1 MQPVNKSAQKNRLF
15 VILARTADEL
25 WSVSDLRN
33 HSRPFAAVRAG
44 LRSFTH
50 TQVPTSRS
58 PLYELRPLRFPPKTG
73 PIPTPMQDN
82 TTSLTAPA
90 AIVGFDWGEFRH
102 AIALQAPGKPIEL
115 VEFDHSPE
123 NVLNWAHS
131 LFERFGGAYVDIAI
145 EATRGAVVYCLMA
158 FPWIR
163 LFPIHPTTSSKQRT
177 AFRPSG
183 AKDDTHDAIVLL
195 DILRTQR
202 DRIQPQ
208 LLDDTSTRLLA
219 ELTSERRKAVD
230 LRSLFSNQLTSALRD
245 YFPQALQ
252 LFGENPT
259 APLALAFLTKWP
271 TLIDIQASSDTT
283 IANFYT
289 RHNVRSMQLVQSR
302 IDLVR
307 KSRCM
312 TQDEA
317 IVTARSIRVKTLIQV
332 IKTFQR
338 NIEQINDKIQEVFHA
353 HPDRPIFR
361 ELPGAGEAL
370 APRLVAAFGSERERY
385 PDAESVQ
392 KALGVAPVTESSGR
406 SRRVH
411 WRRGA
416 PRFHRQTLVE
426 WAGQTVMFSAWAKA
440 YYEQQK
446 GKGAGRQ
453 SALRSLAFK
462 WIRIVWKCWK
472 ERVCYSEKHYLA
484 QLEKR
489 GSPIAKRAKEIA
501 LEMGILEPKKV

>member
-1 MQPVNKSAQKNRLF
+1 MQANSN
-15 VILARTADEL
+15 
-25 WSVSDLRN
+25 
-33 HSRPFAAVRAG
+33 
-44 LRSFTH
+44 
-50 TQVPTSRS
+50 
-58 PLYELRPLRFPPKTG
+58 
-73 PIPTPMQDN
+73 
-82 TTSLTAPA
+82 SLTAPA
-90 AIVGFDWGEFRH
+90 AIVGFDWGQFRH
-102 AIALQAPGKPIEL
+102 AIAIQAQGQPIEL
-115 VEFDHSPE
+115 VEFDHSPDK
-123 NVLNWAHS
+123 LLDWAQS

-163 LFPIHPTTSSKQRT
+163 IFPIHPTTSSKQRT

-183 AKDDTHDAIVLL
+183 AKDDTHDAVVLL

-202 DRIQPQ
+202 NRIQQ
-208 LLDDTSTRLLA
+208 QILDNTATRLLA

-230 LRSLFSNQLTSALRD
+230 LRSQLSNQLTSVLRD

-252 LFGENPT
+252 LFGDNPT
-259 APLALAFLTKWP
+259 APLALAFLAKWP

-283 IANFYT
+283 IARFYT
-289 RHNVRSMQLVQSR
+289 QHNVRSMQLVQSR
-302 IDLVR
+302 IDQVR

-312 TQDEA
+312 TQDDA
-317 IVTARSIRVKTLIQV
+317 IVTARSLCVKGLIRLIKTLQEN
-332 IKTFQR
+332 IKR
-338 NIEQINDKIQEVFHA
+338 LDDKVQEVFDA
-353 HPDRPIFR
+353 HPDRGIFR
-361 ELPGAGEAL
+361 ELPGAGKAL

-385 PDAESVQ
+385 PDAESAQ
-392 KALGVAPVTESSGR
+392 KALGVAPVTESSGK

-440 YYEQQK
+440 YYEQKK
-446 GKGAGRQ
+446 GKGAGRH

-472 ERVCYSEKHYLA
+472 DRVCYSEKHYLA
-484 QLEKR
+484 QLERR
-489 GSPIAKRAKEIA
+489 GSPIAKRAMEIA
-501 LEMGILEPKKV
+501 QEMGILEPKKT